1 MTSRGREFLAVLQ
14 MGQLQPIIEGGREGV
29 EPGVGDDDVVDGG
42 VTPSEARQPQ
52 FDDHYC
58 RIWG

>member
-14 MGQLQPIIEGGREGV
+14 AGQLQPIMEGGRERV

-58 RIWG
+58 RI